1 MPLTTID
8 NRLEEELSER
18 WLEPD
23 STRFMRAVGSMPVR
37 RVARRHSDEERTL
50 SLDECLK
57 MAFEANNEVKQDREA
72 ILAVGGS
79 KLIANSRFLPSL
91 TIISQYERIDDL
103 DSTSPQVDT
112 ALISATIRQRLIEY
126 GKDNPIDI
134 ALRAEQRQ
142 ALFNYENGVARVFS
156 LVRRAFHFI
165 HLKEQQIA
173 ARRQSLEQFEVQFAR
188 KQRRMEAGNLSVKIE
203 VLTARLNVLNEKAEI
218 NTLEREKFN
227 REMELLRSIGLPVG
241 ADMVEFVGQKDR
253 FGLIGYDGESM
264 VALALS
270 QSSDVAL
277 AEAIVSEQKRRVD
290 QDRFEYLPDLRAK
303 AGYQD
308 RHGRVGTELS
318 NEQGTWGLDVLG
330 QPGLVPSNQDVDG
343 LGLFPPEAILDGP
356 NRGWFAG
363 VQVRFPVMRGGAR
376 RGRSIQLRAFLASLK
391 AALADAKDQIELR
404 VRQGYRLLLEQVYQ
418 VELARENLS
427 IERDRLSI
435 QEQLRDVG
443 RIDDDALERFRENF
457 FRAQDSHFR
466 EQERLIERQE
476 NLRIAIRYFK

>member
-1 MPLTTID
+1 MPLTTIE
-8 NRLEEELSER
+8 NRLEEELGGR
-18 WLEPD
+18 RLE
-23 STRFMRAVGSMPVR
+23 TNGTGFMRAVGSMPVR
-37 RVARRHSDEERTL
+37 RVAARHSHEERTL
-50 SLDECLK
+50 ALDECLK
-57 MAFEANNEVKQDREA
+57 MAFETNNEVKQDREA

-103 DSTSPQVDT
+103 ASATPKGDT
-112 ALISATIRQRLIEY
+112 AMISATIRQRLLEY

-142 ALFNYENGVARVFS
+142 ALFNYENRVARVFS

-165 HLKEQQIA
+165 QLKVQQIA
-173 ARRQSLEQFEVQFAR
+173 ARRQSLQQFEDQYIK
-188 KQRRMEAGNLSVKIE
+188 KQQRMEAGKSDKIE
-203 VLTARLNVLNEKAEI
+203 VLTARLNVLNEQTEI
-218 NTLEREKFN
+218 KTLEREKFN
-227 REMELLRSIGLPVG
+227 REMELLRLIGLPVG
-241 ADMVEFVGQKDR
+241 ADKVEFVGQEDR
-253 FGLIGYDGESM
+253 FGLEGYDGESM

-290 QDRFEYLPDLRAK
+290 QHRFEYLPDLRAK
-303 AGYQD
+303 TGYQD

-330 QPGLVPSNQDVDG
+330 QPGIVPSNQDVDG
-343 LGLFPPEAILDGP
+343 LGLFSQEAQLDGP

-376 RGRSIQLRAFLASLK
+376 RGRSMQLRAFLASLK

-404 VRQGYRLLLEQVYQ
+404 VRQGYTLLLEQDYQ
-418 VELARENLS
+418 VELARENLV
-427 IERDRLSI
+427 IERDRLTI

-466 EQERLIERQE
+466 EQVRLIERQE

>member
-1 MPLTTID
+1 MPLTTIE
-8 NRLEEELSER
+8 NRLEEELGKR
-18 WLEPD
+18 WLETKG
-23 STRFMRAVGSMPVR
+23 TRFMRAVGSMPVR
-37 RVARRHSDEERTL
+37 RVAPRHSDEERTL
-50 SLDECLK
+50 GLGECLK
-57 MAFEANNEVKQDREA
+57 MAFETNNEVKQDREA

-103 DSTSPQVDT
+103 DSTTPKDDT
-112 ALISATIRQRLIEY
+112 SLISATIRQRLLEY

-142 ALFNYENGVARVFS
+142 ALFNYENRVARVFS

-165 HLKEQQIA
+165 HLKGQQIA
-173 ARRQSLEQFEVQFAR
+173 ARRQSLQQFEDQYIK
-188 KQRRMEAGNLSVKIE
+188 KQERMEAGNLSVKIE
-203 VLTARLNVLNEKAEI
+203 VLTARLNVLNEQTVI

-227 REMELLRSIGLPVG
+227 REMELLRLIGLPVG
-241 ADMVEFVGQKDR
+241 ADKVEFLGQADR
-253 FGLIGYDGESM
+253 FGLEGYDGESM

-277 AEAIVSEQKRRVD
+277 AEAVLSEQKRLVD
-290 QDRFEYLPDLRAK
+290 QHKFEYLPDLRAK
-303 AGYQD
+303 TGYQD
-308 RHGRVGTELS
+308 RHGRVGADLS

-330 QPGLVPSNQDVDG
+330 QPGIVRSNQDVDG
-343 LGLFPPEAILDGP
+343 LGLFSQEAQLDGP

-376 RGRSIQLRAFLASLK
+376 RGRSIQLRAFLASVK

-404 VRQGYRLLLEQVYQ
+404 VRQGYTLLLEQEYQ
-418 VELARENLS
+418 VRLAQENVD
-427 IERDRLSI
+427 IERARFSI

-476 NLRIAIRYFK
+476 NLRSAIRYFK